1 MPFPNL
7 ALFLLYMPIVQSI
20 VEDALDAIDVE
31 QLQAA
36 IVEFKDVNE
45 STTDEAQRALAD
57 MFDRSLDFETALKD
71 AGVPFDDIGKLLEVL
86 DGKLFYW
93 AIKVKVKGHSRKRTR
108 NMRRFKRKL
117 SDELR
122 VHVFKA

>member
-57 MFDRSLDFETALKD
+57 MFDRSLDFEIALKD
-71 AGVPFDDIGKLLEVL
+71 AGVPFDDIGKLLEVF

-108 NMRRFKRKL
+108 NMRRFQRKL